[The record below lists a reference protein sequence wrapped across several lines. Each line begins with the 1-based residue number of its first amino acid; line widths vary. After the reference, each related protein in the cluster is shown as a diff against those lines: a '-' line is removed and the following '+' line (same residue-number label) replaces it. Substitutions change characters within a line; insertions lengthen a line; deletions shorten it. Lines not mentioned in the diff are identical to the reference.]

1 MEYRVKLTEKY
12 NGEKAYIPQYRDEG
26 WTSKLTMGVIL
37 LPILFL
43 FSVCHATPDPF
54 IYFFSNWRDIE
65 YRKNPFSEIHTFFH
79 NNSIA
84 ICESLTEAEE
94 VIKYHKKNHEEEVAK
109 KWEEEKKRKANEIMK
124 TSYMNYYK

>member
-26 WTSKLTMGVIL
+26 WTFKLTIGIFL
-37 LPILFL
+37 LPILLPASMFVGVHIIDYFL
-43 FSVCHATPDPF
+43 V
-54 IYFFSNWRDIE
+54 NWRDIE
-65 YRKNPFSEIHTFFH
+65 YRKTPFSEIHTFFH
-79 NNSIA
+79 NNSTA

-124 TSYMNYYK
+124 TSYFKI